1 MTTGRVGVLVM
12 AYGTPRDR
20 DDIAAYYTDI
30 RRGRQPTPEL
40 LADLT
45 RRYDAL
51 GGTFPLRAIT
61 DAQVDAIRNALVGL
75 GATDHVV
82 TLGTKHSVP
91 KVEHGVRALAA
102 ADVDRIVGLVLA
114 PHYSRFS
121 VGEYADR
128 AAKTGAECGL
138 VVDTV
143 ESWHLLTA
151 YVDFLSSAVRE
162 ALALVPEGSEVV
174 FTAHSLPQRILG
186 TGDPY
191 PQQLT
196 ETAAAVA
203 SRLGLDRWSIGWQ
216 SAGRTP
222 EPWLGPDVL
231 EIVRT
236 RREAGATGLVVC
248 ACGFV
253 ADHLEVAYDLDIEA
267 AGVAADIGLAFAR
280 TASVNADARVMA
292 ALAGLVADR

>member
-91 KVEHGVRALAA
+91 KVEDGVRALAA

-292 ALAGLVADR
+292 ALAGLVAER

>member
-20 DDIAAYYTDI
+20 DDIATYYTDI

-91 KVEHGVRALAA
+91 KVEDGVRALAA

-267 AGVAADIGLAFAR
+267 AGVAADIGLVFAR

-292 ALAGLVADR
+292 ALAGLVAER